1 MTSQRASSCLAPTFL
16 GRERVPCASL
26 FLLCPLDRCERN
38 AKAGPPRQH
47 VGPCVRLSPCDHA
60 DHIKVFSCSRGRHV
74 LPVPL
79 ARSFVD
85 AEIDLTGRSLPLE
98 GGELLFGD
106 GSAHA
111 RPVRGVIYMLSTY
124 FSRRRSRCAAP
135 PLLLT
140 LLRCFCADALGRPRF
155 ISRLSHPFLPRFSL
169 SLFRAVP
176 REIRSPCTGASP
188 KRLAGEQR
196 KTWPLP
202 RSGGS
207 CPPLGVRKHVFAFV
221 LLPDWRA
228 LWCGNPKRWTPRDG
242 VWVRTYIVHHRRL

>member
-1 MTSQRASSCLAPTFL
+1 MKGTRKLGHLGSTLACACVCRRAITQ
-16 GRERVPCASL
+16 
-26 FLLCPLDRCERN
+26 N
-38 AKAGPPRQH
+38 MQ
-47 VGPCVRLSPCDHA
+47 
-60 DHIKVFSCSRGRHV
+60 KVFSVSRGRHV

-111 RPVRGVIYMLSTY
+111 RLVRGVIYMLSTY
-124 FSRRRSRCAAP
+124 FSRRRRRCAAP

-155 ISRLSHPFLPRFSL
+155 ISRLSHPFLLRFFLSL

-176 REIRSPCTGASP
+176 QEIRSPCTGASP

-196 KTWPLP
+196 KNWPLP

-207 CPPLGVRKHVFAFV
+207 CPPLSVRKHVFCLCVVARLARIVVRKSEAVDAEGWSLGPHVHCKPWSV
-221 LLPDWRA
+221 LKEKVATAYD
-228 LWCGNPKRWTPRDG
+228 
-242 VWVRTYIVHHRRL
+242 